1 MSREMRKSII
11 AMNDFIEKL
20 TILPGINKSKKK
32 EIFDEIEI
40 KKGQTVAIVGTTG
53 SGKSQLLY
61 DIEKL
66 ARGDTKSK
74 RRILING
81 KLPGQERRFDPQRKL
96 IAFLTQSMNFLT
108 DMSVENFLKLH
119 IQARGKKPSKKLVAS
134 VISEANEIAG
144 EPILPEMN
152 LLILSGGQTR
162 ALMVSDIANISSS
175 PIILIDE
182 IENAGIRKEKAIE
195 ILIKEGKIVFLVT
208 HDPALALSANKR
220 LVIKN
225 GGIVNIL
232 DTTEKEKDI
241 AHYLNWLENYNLSIR
256 EQIREGKKVEKLGI
270 TCKSS
275 VSEET

>member
-1 MSREMRKSII
+1 
-11 AMNDFIEKL
+11 MNDFIEKI
-20 TILPGINKSKKK
+20 TIFPGINKSKKK

-40 KKGQTVAIVGTTG
+40 KRGQTIAIVGKTG

-74 RRILING
+74 RIILVNG
-81 KLPGQERRFDPQRKL
+81 KTPDQEWRFDPQSKL
-96 IAFLTQSMNFLT
+96 IAVLTQSMNFLT
-108 DMSVENFLKLH
+108 DMSVEKFLKLH
-119 IQARGKKPSKKLVAS
+119 IKARGKKPSKKLIES
-134 VISEANEIAG
+134 VIEEANEITG

-232 DTTEKEKDI
+232 DTTEKEKVV

-256 EQIREGKKVEKLGI
+256 EKIREGKKVEKLKI

-275 VSEET
+275 VSEKA